1 MAHTK
6 KSRRRSKRGK
16 NNHLTWIVA
25 GIAGAVVMIIA
36 ALALISRQND
46 TPGQTAFDAD
56 FEPEVTGA
64 PRVAVTQD
72 VIDYGEIKLGTT
84 VNTVFNVRNT
94 GDEPLVVLGEP
105 RVELVEGC

>member
-1 MAHTK
+1 MAHAK
-6 KSRRRSKRGK
+6 KSRRRSKRRG
-16 NNHLTWIVA
+16 NNMTWIVA
-25 GIAGAVVMIIA
+25 GFAGAVVMIIA
-36 ALALISRQND
+36 ALVLVSRQND
-46 TPGQTAFDAD
+46 TPGQTTFDPD

-94 GDEPLVVLGEP
+94 GDETLVVLGEP
-105 RVELVEGC
+105 RIELMEGC